1 MQETKTT
8 ENQKCKNCGYVS
20 NAINPSVFRS
30 SNPINSVEIP
40 KIEMP
45 KEIKQKYE
53 YRFVNRFNNDEAM
66 AAINC
71 TFVIA
76 LFILLGI
83 SLFYFISSEYL
94 ISSKAFL
101 SLFVVR
107 GFMFIF
113 TKEIVRVKI

>member
-20 NAINPSVFRS
+20 NVINPSVFRS

-45 KEIKQKYE
+45 KEIKQKYD
-53 YRFVNRFNNDEAM
+53 YRFVDRFKNDEA
-66 AAINC
+66 
-71 TFVIA
+71 IA
-76 LFILLGI
+76 LINITFAIAQFVLLGF
-83 SLFYFISSEYL
+83 SLFYFIDSQYLSSF
-94 ISSKAFL
+94 KAFL
-101 SLFVVR
+101 SLFIVR
-107 GFMFIF
+107 AFVFIF